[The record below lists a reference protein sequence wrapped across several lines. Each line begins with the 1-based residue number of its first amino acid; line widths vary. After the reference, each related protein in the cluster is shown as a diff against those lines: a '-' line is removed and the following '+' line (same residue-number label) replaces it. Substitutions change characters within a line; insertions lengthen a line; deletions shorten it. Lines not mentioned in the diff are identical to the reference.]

1 MALLSEL
8 WAGLGG
14 STISESH
21 ARVRRVALLNGKNR
35 MYRRGEP
42 KQDNLEKIRIAW
54 KGVKARNDSQ
64 KNGEEHKVQRA
75 RQDETFSMKDVS
87 RASVTGWN
95 LVK

>member
-35 MYRRGEP
+35 VYRSGEP

-54 KGVKARNDSQ
+54 KGVKPEVIARKMVRNTKS
-64 KNGEEHKVQRA
+64 KG
-75 RQDETFSMKDVS
+75 QDKT
-87 RASVTGWN
+87 RHSV
-95 LVK
+95 